1 MRRLIKILIIGFALI
16 FSVFS
21 ISGSPAQVYA
31 EGAVTDTLTI
41 KVGYWGMSADTFVEK
56 GTYRWDEL
64 DDLFG
69 GSLTSYRAAFSF
81 YRAGDDGTYQT
92 IIDSA
97 RGISISQLLD
107 YAGID
112 TGSIGNIS
120 FYTKDQTQGEFTS
133 FSYSDLFESQRY
145 YFDNLSFYLVP
156 QYDDNGNFAG
166 VQMDER
172 VWDNKIRVEPML
184 AFEDSWDR
192 YELGQENTSPNY
204 ESMTTGNRFRL
215 LFGQTHPTESRTSQ
229 TAKYVH
235 TLYISYRGVPR
246 IVNTSSEIGGEVGKT
261 GKTSFSVAAADSA
274 MIPSMMQSMTWRS
287 SDEDVLHIE
296 NVTMKQN
303 SSYDDV
309 VDVEISY
316 KVLKEGNASIR
327 GSYGGMEAGG
337 ESVTVATTGGTGL
350 GPGDANNPDSGPHS
364 PPGTGGETGSEEKAG
379 NEEGTADTIDGKI
392 QQGHRGKR
400 ADGSQGKGKSPEQK
414 GKKAEEKQD
423 PKAKR
428 IYLLDKEVA
437 SLIRSPFKE
446 IPKEETKKEAIK
458 VHVADPVNE
467 PLLIGTAGM
476 LAMVGIVGERISF
489 RRKK

>member
-1 MRRLIKILIIGFALI
+1 MRRLAKILIISFTLVLAG
-16 FSVFS
+16 FS
-21 ISGSPAQVYA
+21 ISGLPAQVHA
-31 EGAVTDTLTI
+31 GGAVTDTLTI
-41 KVGYWGMSADTFVEK
+41 KVGYWGMPADTFVEK

-69 GSLTSYRAAFSF
+69 GSLPSYKAAFSF

-107 YAGID
+107 YAGVD
-112 TGSIGNIS
+112 RGSISNIS

-156 QYDDNGNFAG
+156 QYDDHGNFTG
-166 VQMDER
+166 VQLDER
-172 VWDNKIRVEPML
+172 VWDNKVIVEPML
-184 AFEDSWDR
+184 AFEDSWDG
-192 YELGQENTSPNY
+192 YELGQEHTAPNY

-246 IVNTSSEIGGEVGKT
+246 IVNTPSEIGGEVGKM

-274 MIPSMMQSMTWRS
+274 MIQSMIQSMTWSS
-287 SDEDVLHIE
+287 SDESVLHIE

-316 KVLKEGNASIR
+316 KVLKEGNASIQ

-337 ESVTVATTGGTGL
+337 ESVTVAATGGTG
-350 GPGDANNPDSGPHS
+350 PGAGDVNNPDPGTPG
-364 PPGTGGETGSEEKAG
+364 PPGTGGESGQGGNPS
-379 NEEGTADTIDGKI
+379 NEEATINTLVGKI
-392 QQGHRGKR
+392 QQNDPGKTPEGIENKEK
-400 ADGSQGKGKSPEQK
+400 ASDQKENDGKQEQN
-414 GKKAEEKQD
+414 A
-423 PKAKR
+423 KAKR
-428 IYLLDKEVA
+428 VYLLDKEVA
-437 SLIRSPFKE
+437 SLLNAPPKE
-446 IPKEETKKEAIK
+446 APKEETKKEAIR

-467 PLLIGTAGM
+467 PLLIGTAGI

-489 RRKK
+489 RRKI